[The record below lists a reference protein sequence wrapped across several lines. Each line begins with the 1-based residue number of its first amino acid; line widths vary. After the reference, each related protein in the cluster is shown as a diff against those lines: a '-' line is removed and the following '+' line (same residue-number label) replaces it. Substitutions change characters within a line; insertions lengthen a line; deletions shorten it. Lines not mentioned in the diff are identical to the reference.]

1 MAREQQVLSFEKPL
15 CAELPIAF
23 TTTALSS
30 LAFASAAVA
39 SAAVASTTALASV
52 AAASSASMSAAST
65 IPIVVPTCDLTDA
78 CCAAQKQANDDFDDD
93 ASTIAGEEFLMDF
106 DDEEFQV
113 EAAIQGELHNQVEAE
128 YKPESGHK
136 KATKASWADLADNDS
151 DDGEPVFRTSSSEV
165 RSLVKAA
172 AAPAPHHVKRQLNM
186 QVACV
191 DTLESMKR
199 EQATQD
205 GQRLRQKKTT
215 KVTKP
220 AFQQNRNSN
229 TPQSQFP
236 GSDTSRNVGKE
247 QRDGCNSNTAK
258 GKGKGAKGK
267 GKGAKGSGKGSI
279 AKLQCQFTVGI
290 EDDSKFRIVRR
301 IIGQGGENMK
311 RIAEESGAKLRLRGR
326 GSKFLEGPEQQES
339 MDDLMLCVSSQDKA
353 GFEDAKGL
361 VSELLRNIY
370 HSYDV
375 FCQKAGK
382 TSSAL
387 GVQINDGYREGS
399 R

>member
-1 MAREQQVLSFEKPL
+1 MARAQQVLSLEKPL

-30 LAFASAAVA
+30 LAFASAAAVA
-39 SAAVASTTALASV
+39 SAAVASTTALVSV
-52 AAASSASMSAAST
+52 AAASSSQ
-65 IPIVVPTCDLTDA
+65 A
-78 CCAAQKQANDDFDDD
+78 CCAAQKPAHDDFDDD
-93 ASTIAGEEFLMDF
+93 ASTIAGSELDCDEKGPSRVCWADLMDF

-113 EAAIQGELHNQVEAE
+113 EVAIQGELHNQVEGE
-128 YKPESGHK
+128 CKPESGQK
-136 KATKASWADLADNDS
+136 KSTKASWADLADNES
-151 DDGEPVFRTSSSEV
+151 EDDEPVFRTSSSEV

-172 AAPAPHHVKRQLNM
+172 AESAPTQIKSQSNM
-186 QVACV
+186 EVACV
-191 DTLESMKR
+191 DTLDSMKR

-220 AFQQNRNSN
+220 ATQQNRNSN

-236 GSDTSRNVGKE
+236 SSDTSRNAGRE
-247 QRDGCNSNTAK
+247 QRDRCNSNTAK

-267 GKGAKGSGKGSI
+267 GKGAKGSGKGAI

-326 GSKFLEGPEQQES
+326 GSKFLEGLEQQES
-339 MDDLMLCVSSQDKA
+339 MDDLMLCVSGQDKA
-353 GFEDAKGL
+353 GFEHAKGL

-382 TSSAL
+382 TPLAL
-387 GVQINDGYREGS
+387 GVQVNEGYREGS